1 MGTVL
6 RTDRAALRKPVITS
20 QGFYRADA
28 HAARIGILEYRNDDG
43 TVRRELRS
51 AEEVSDPD
59 SLASYDQAPVTI
71 QHPRNPDGTPGLVT
85 AENVHKLEVGS
96 VAGVGRMDD
105 DHVATTVVLKHDKAI
120 RRAKAGLQELSP
132 GYQIDL
138 DETPGEDPRYGYP
151 GNPQGRF
158 DARQRKIRVNHVAL
172 VDHARAGSTTRL
184 RIDSAD
190 AMSMGGESDVDLTN
204 VVKGHQHTINTAQMC
219 CASCGMSCPPGATC
233 CGMCGG
239 MCRMAN
245 SGTTSWAVSDD
256 AGDKGGHSHDWVRNA
271 DSSITIAWSDAHTHT
286 ILEDETRP
294 APAPGFVPAP
304 GATPIVGSYVEPQAS
319 ARADELDRPGPG
331 PEIGHMPTSVPPP
344 DPSEQIRLLTV
355 RADEADRI
363 AATRHDALT
372 TVTGERDGL
381 RAELTTAKER
391 VVALEAQIAAGTGAV
406 ENAAVHEQRT
416 RADAAERELQKVR
429 DQQPGMVRARAS
441 LVSKAQATIG
451 PQFRCD
457 SLTDREILVA
467 GVRYLSPK
475 EDVGPH
481 VSSEYL
487 TRRFDSLIEDRTKY
501 GASLARASHVLSP
514 PRAPAPQPAPAQT
527 PWADQWT
534 NGAGQFATVNRKNG

>member
-138 DETPGEDPRYGYP
+138 DETPGEDSRYGYP

-190 AMSMGGESDVDLTN
+190 AVARADDSYGGDDVDLTSLE
-204 VVKGHQHTINTAQMC
+204 KGHQHTINT
-219 CASCGMSCPPGATC
+219 CP
-233 CGMCGG
+233 
-239 MCRMAN
+239 
-245 SGTTSWAVSDD
+245 SGTNWDGTPMSRDHGCTSYAVSDD

-271 DSSITIAWSDAHTHT
+271 DGSITIAWSDAHTHT

-294 APAPGFVPAP
+294 VPAPGFVPAP
-304 GATPIVGSYVEPQAS
+304 GATSSAATYVEPQAS

-331 PEIGHMPTSVPPP
+331 PEIGHMPTPVPPP

-391 VVALEAQIAAGTGAV
+391 VAALEAQIAAGAGAV

-467 GVRYLSPK
+467 GVRHLSPK

-514 PRAPAPQPAPAQT
+514 PRAPAPHPAPAQT